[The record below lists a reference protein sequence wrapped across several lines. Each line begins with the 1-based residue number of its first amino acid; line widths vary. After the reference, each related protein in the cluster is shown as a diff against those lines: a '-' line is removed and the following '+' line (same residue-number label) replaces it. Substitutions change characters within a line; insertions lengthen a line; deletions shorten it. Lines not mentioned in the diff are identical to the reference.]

1 MWQYNYDYYDLDSD
15 ELMHYGIPGMKWGYR
30 RYQDEDGSLTNAG
43 RKRALKDS
51 KTKWGKAR
59 WQPSSS
65 RSSTLAAIYLATGN
79 KRIAKKLSKSNDED
93 AIRWIIAKRFAGAK
107 INDLRRLETT
117 LNRQKVEELISKLYD
132 TKEQ

>member
-1 MWQYNYDYYDLDSD
+1 MWQYNYDYYDLAPD
-15 ELMHYGIPGMKWGYR
+15 ELKHHGVVGMKWGHR
-30 RYQDEDGSLTNAG
+30 RYQNKDVSLTNAG

-51 KTKWGKAR
+51 KTKWGKAQ

-93 AIRWIIAKRFAGAK
+93 AMRWIIAKRFAGAK
-107 INDLRRLETT
+107 ISDLRRLETT

-132 TKEQ
+132 TKER

>member
-15 ELMHYGIPGMKWGYR
+15 ELMHYGIPGMKWGHR
-30 RYQDEDGSLTNAG
+30 RYQDEDG

-93 AIRWIIAKRFAGAK
+93 AIR
-107 INDLRRLETT
+107 
-117 LNRQKVEELISKLYD
+117 
-132 TKEQ
+132 